1 MIEANKG
8 LDKAIRVIKLDI
20 ALSEQEELS
29 VELDQLLQ
37 WLKPMLAVDAAE
49 TEQVLIGH
57 SAVNILR
64 EDKLR
69 QGDLAELQE
78 AAPDFA
84 GGYYLVPSIIE

>member
-49 TEQVLIGH
+49 TEQVLTGH

-64 EDKLR
+64 EDKPL

-84 GGYYLVPSIIE
+84 GGYYLVPSVIE